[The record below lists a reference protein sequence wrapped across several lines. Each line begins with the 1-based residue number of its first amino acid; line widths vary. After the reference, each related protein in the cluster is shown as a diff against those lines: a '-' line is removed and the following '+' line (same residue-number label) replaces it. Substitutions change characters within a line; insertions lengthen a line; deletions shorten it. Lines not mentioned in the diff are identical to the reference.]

1 MLGVFRRRDTGSL
14 LLVGIT
20 FGMLF
25 TYLFGFVRIYF
36 IDLPG
41 MDLFFWRL
49 SGVGAG
55 LSLTSFIIMFFWI
68 NQFNKLFEKVV
79 YYLSAVYFVGY
90 IIVFLFMPAARIVS
104 STGYVDWVP
113 SLVINIFIYIGSLG
127 TLLSASLSLYFGL
140 RIRNLKPVL
149 FSISVFLTL
158 FGLAFDGVG
167 LVEQAVIWRLITM
180 IGIGLMF
187 YSSYAKKSH

>member
-1 MLGVFRRRDTGSL
+1 MDVNLLSIFITLIITSSFFVYSMLGVFRRRDTGSL

-41 MDLFFWRL
+41 MYLFFWRL

-113 SLVINIFIYIGSLG
+113 SLVINIFIYIGSLA

-149 FSISVFLTL
+149 FSISV
-158 FGLAFDGVG
+158 
-167 LVEQAVIWRLITM
+167 
-180 IGIGLMF
+180 
-187 YSSYAKKSH
+187 